1 LNSPLAKELV
11 LSLRR
16 VHILVFFSIALVLGG
31 LALVAPVAPQL
42 LSSMAVFDEPRNAMI
57 AAAILVLLGAV
68 SGLLA
73 LRHMRRACTAIEH
86 ALDHMTSTGDHT
98 VLESG
103 DYAVAG
109 IVRALNTYTAASQQR
124 IDTARRRAR
133 EVEIQLKIVQLERAH
148 VHSILQSINDAVLVT
163 DAWDELVMTNDSA
176 ARALGF
182 KRPETGRH
190 PIDELLKDPRLVS
203 LMRETRTARTGRRI
217 TEHEVRHG
225 NENRT
230 YKVTLSCLGG
240 ASATAEAPGVVAV
253 MHDVT
258 HEVEVARH
266 ELRTPLASIRAYV
279 EMLLDGEA
287 SDEKQAREFYD
298 VIQNE
303 ANRLSRLIDNI
314 LDLSR
319 IEAGVVKVNKQPLS
333 MTVVVNEALEII
345 TPQASGK
352 NISIKTHVAPL
363 MHQVNADHD
372 MIHRAVLNLLSN
384 AVKYTPDGGT
394 VSVSTVV
401 DEVQKRMTVN
411 ISDTGVGI
419 PPKDLPFVFD
429 KFYRVEANS
438 RMAKGTGLG
447 LSLVK
452 HIVEAV
458 HLGRVTVESNV
469 GRGSRFSIELDLC

>member
-1 LNSPLAKELV
+1 M
-11 LSLRR
+11 SLRR
-16 VHILVFFSIALVLGG
+16 VHILVCFSVSLVLAG
-31 LALVAPVAPQL
+31 LALFAPEL
-42 LSSMAVFDEPRNAMI
+42 LSRVGTFDEPRTAMI
-57 AAAILVLLGAV
+57 AAAVLVLLGAI

-73 LRHMRRACTAIEH
+73 LRHMRRACSAVEH
-86 ALDHMTSTGDHT
+86 ALDAMTTTGEPAPIESKDH
-98 VLESG
+98 
-103 DYAVAG
+103 AVAG
-109 IVRALNTYTAASQQR
+109 VVRALNAYTLASQQR
-124 IDTARRRAR
+124 IDDARRRAR

-190 PIDELLKDPRLVS
+190 PIDELLKDPKLVA
-203 LMRETRTARTGRRI
+203 LMRETRATRTGRRV
-217 TEHEVRHG
+217 TEHQVRHG
-225 NENRT
+225 DANRT

-258 HEVEVARH
+258 HEVEVARMKNDFVSHVSH

-287 SDEKQAREFYD
+287 SDEKQAREFHE

-352 NISIKTHVAPL
+352 NISIKAHVAPL
-363 MHQVNADHD
+363 MHQVHADHD

-394 VSVSTVV
+394 LTVSTVA
-401 DEVQKRMTVN
+401 DEKLKRMTVN

-452 HIVEAV
+452 HIVEVV
-458 HLGRVTVESNV
+458 HLGRVTVESEV
-469 GRGSRFSIELDLC
+469 GRGSRFSIELNLC

>member
-1 LNSPLAKELV
+1 
-11 LSLRR
+11 
-16 VHILVFFSIALVLGG
+16 
-31 LALVAPVAPQL
+31 
-42 LSSMAVFDEPRNAMI
+42 
-57 AAAILVLLGAV
+57 
-68 SGLLA
+68 
-73 LRHMRRACTAIEH
+73 
-86 ALDHMTSTGDHT
+86 
-98 VLESG
+98 
-103 DYAVAG
+103 
-109 IVRALNTYTAASQQR
+109 
-124 IDTARRRAR
+124 
-133 EVEIQLKIVQLERAH
+133 
-148 VHSILQSINDAVLVT
+148 
-163 DAWDELVMTNDSA
+163 
-176 ARALGF
+176 
-182 KRPETGRH
+182 
-190 PIDELLKDPRLVS
+190 LLKDPKLVA
-203 LMRETRTARTGRRI
+203 LMRETRATRTGRRV
-217 TEHEVRHG
+217 TEHQVRHG
-225 NENRT
+225 DANRT

-258 HEVEVARH
+258 HEVEVARMKNDFVSHVSH

-287 SDEKQAREFYD
+287 SDEKQAREFHE

-352 NISIKTHVAPL
+352 NISIKAHVAPL
-363 MHQVNADHD
+363 MHQVHADHD

-394 VSVSTVV
+394 LTVSTVA
-401 DEVQKRMTVN
+401 DEKLKRMTVN

-452 HIVEAV
+452 HIVEVV
-458 HLGRVTVESNV
+458 HLGRVTVESEV